1 MRKSIIDWAIFIL
14 LSFIWGSSF
23 ILMKDGMLALSPY
36 QVASIRIVSAGI
48 VLLPVSI
55 KYMKTIPLNKIGWMF
70 LAGVIGNLL
79 PAYLFCIAETKIDSA
94 LAGTLNS
101 LTPVFVIVTG
111 ALLFKSK
118 IPSSKILGIVIALT
132 GSIFLLISKGFKEDQ
147 HMLYVLCIIIAT
159 IFYGINVN
167 MVHKYLHSTGSLK
180 TAAISLSTSAIP
192 ALFVLFITGYFKLP
206 LLQKD
211 YFISTAASA
220 VLGIAG
226 TAIATVLFYILIKRA
241 GIIFSSMVTYGI
253 PFIAIFWGFMAHE
266 NISWKQIVSLL
277 IILAGIYIANNS
289 KKVVAIPD

>member
-1 MRKSIIDWAIFIL
+1 
-14 LSFIWGSSF
+14 
-23 ILMKDGMLALSPY
+23 MLALSPY